1 MSDILTNLQAVRRQI
16 THAAQMAGRSVDE
29 IQLVAVSK
37 TVDAK
42 TIVEAAMA
50 GQYAFGENYL
60 QEALDKI
67 AEVRQFSPE
76 LVLEWHFIGPIQRN
90 KTRLITQNFSWLHGV
105 DRLMI
110 AERLSAQRP
119 DNLPPLN
126 ICIQIN
132 ISEEETKS
140 GVPLSQAAQLAQQ
153 IAVLPH
159 LRLRGF
165 MVIPEP
171 VQDLHKT
178 ALARRDDAD
187 ITSVQQGEA
196 TPPGQVCV
204 SPETQ
209 ELQRIPYHQINLLQ
223 KQLNQQG
230 LALDTLSMGMSADL
244 EAAILEGSTLVRVGT
259 AIFGAR
265 DYV

>member
-1 MSDILTNLQAVRRQI
+1 MPDILNNLQAVRQQI
-16 THAAQMAGRSVDE
+16 IHAARVAGRSADE

-37 TVDAK
+37 NVNAETV
-42 TIVEAAMA
+42 VEAARA

-67 AEVRQFSPE
+67 VAVREFSPD

-90 KTRLITQNFSWLHGV
+90 KTRLIAQNFSWVHAV
-105 DRLMI
+105 DRLLI

-140 GVPLSQAAQLAQQ
+140 GVPLNQAAQLARQ

-159 LRLRGF
+159 LRLRGL
-165 MVIPEP
+165 MVIPEL
-171 VQDLHKT
+171 VEKT
-178 ALARRDDAD
+178 E
-187 ITSVQQGEA
+187 Q
-196 TPPGQVCV
+196 
-204 SPETQ
+204 
-209 ELQRIPYHQINLLQ
+209 QRIPYHQINVLQ
-223 KQLNQQG
+223 QQLNQQG
-230 LALDTLSMGMSADL
+230 LPLDTLSMGMSADL
-244 EAAILEGSTLVRVGT
+244 DAAIAEGSTLVRIGT
-259 AIFGAR
+259 AIFGVR
-265 DYV
+265 NYV